1 MFDWEVD
8 VSNEGLLNTVT
19 VAFVS
24 AMAGA
29 VLAIILCM
37 VVISL

>member
-8 VSNEGLLNTVT
+8 VSNEGMLNAVT
-19 VAFVS
+19 LAFVS

-29 VLAIILCM
+29 ILAIILCM
-37 VVISL
+37 AVINL